1 MSFIY
6 VNWSKASDCTGYE
19 MQVSKSKKFKTYDSY
34 TTSDKNYN
42 VYRTKG
48 TYYIRVRSYK
58 QIGNTKYYGS
68 FSSVKAVTIKQKY
81 KGKRYRAFAIF
92 TGN

>member
-1 MSFIY
+1 
-6 VNWSKASDCTGYE
+6 

-48 TYYIRVRSYK
+48 TYYIMVRSYK